1 MSTMGVVTLGFLMA
15 ITIQWSQPET
25 MPLGVLMG
33 VSYLAVD
40 SNGVLKTEKGDIFV
54 ISLLF

>member
-1 MSTMGVVTLGFLMA
+1 MSMVILKFLIA

-33 VSYLAVD
+33 VPYLAVD
-40 SNGVLKTEKGDIFV
+40 SNGVLKTDKGDIL
-54 ISLLF
+54 SLSV

>member
-1 MSTMGVVTLGFLMA
+1 MSMMDVVTLKFLMV
-15 ITIQWSQPET
+15 ITIQWSPPET

>member
-1 MSTMGVVTLGFLMA
+1 MSMMDVVTLKFLMA
-15 ITIQWSQPET
+15 ITIQWSPPET

>member
-1 MSTMGVVTLGFLMA
+1 MMDVVTLKFLMA
-15 ITIQWSQPET
+15 ITIQWSPPET

>member
-15 ITIQWSQPET
+15 ITIQWSPPET
-25 MPLGVLMG
+25 IPLGVLMG